1 MARGRPPIDTRTE
14 ADKPLKWEQHFKND
28 DGTKC
33 VWKYDMNITRNG
45 PYECTTTYPATFKT
59 AAEKQKEANK
69 KLPKSQQTFLN
80 IKTGREVSYFRA
92 KQLGIIK

>member
-14 ADKPLKWEQHFKND
+14 ADKPLKWEQHFIND

-33 VWKYDMNITRNG
+33 VWKYDMNITRYG
-45 PYECTTTYPATFKT
+45 PYECTTFYPSNYKT
-59 AAEKQKEANK
+59 PSEKIKDANK

-80 IKTGREVSYFRA
+80 PKTGRLVSRNRA
-92 KQLGIIK
+92 IQLGLIK